1 MMVNTIFRKVNA
13 NVIVLP
19 WKGRGTSLNGW
30 WMGHTSDVRLPTCK
44 RALSSIRGDTTA
56 KEAIRMEKLLFI
68 YMDGCPYCHMAADV
82 LANLTN
88 EHPEYNKIPVEKVN
102 ETTEP
107 EKLKGRQYYYVPTFF
122 YGDEKIYEAQPGDD
136 KPKMEKIL
144 GAFFAKH
151 A

>member
-1 MMVNTIFRKVNA
+1 
-13 NVIVLP
+13 
-19 WKGRGTSLNGW
+19 
-30 WMGHTSDVRLPTCK
+30 
-44 RALSSIRGDTTA
+44 
-56 KEAIRMEKLLFI
+56 MEKLLFI

-82 LANLTN
+82 LATLTN

-107 EKLKGRQYYYVPTFF
+107 EKLKGRNYYYVPTFY

>member
-1 MMVNTIFRKVNA
+1 MIDPLVARTLACQFISMF
-13 NVIVLP
+13 
-19 WKGRGTSLNGW
+19 
-30 WMGHTSDVRLPTCK
+30 HTL
-44 RALSSIRGDTTA
+44 
-56 KEAIRMEKLLFI
+56 KEEDIMEKLLFI

-107 EKLKGRQYYYVPTFF
+107 EKLKGRKYYYVPTFF
-122 YGDEKIYEAQPGDD
+122 YGDEKVYEAQPGDD

>member
-1 MMVNTIFRKVNA
+1 MVNTIFRTVNA
-13 NVIVLP
+13 NFIVLP
-19 WKGRGTSLNGW
+19 ATAVTKRNGL
-30 WMGHTSDVRLPTCK
+30 VPRK
-44 RALSSIRGDTTA
+44 REGDTTA

-82 LANLTN
+82 LAGLTH
-88 EHPEYNKIPVEKVN
+88 EHPEYSKIPVEKVN

>member
-1 MMVNTIFRKVNA
+1 
-13 NVIVLP
+13 
-19 WKGRGTSLNGW
+19 
-30 WMGHTSDVRLPTCK
+30 
-44 RALSSIRGDTTA
+44 
-56 KEAIRMEKLLFI
+56 MEKLLFI

-82 LANLTN
+82 LATLTS
-88 EHPEYNKIPVEKVN
+88 EHPEYGRIPVEKVN

-107 EKLKGRQYYYVPTFF
+107 EKLKGRNYYYVPTFF

-151 A
+151 R